1 MESELLG
8 PIKITVTHFWNM
20 HCLNII
26 IQAFTKTRYLEGNWG
41 TLRAVLLKQQDS
53 LFQQNVTLS
62 EPTAIHCMSCNVD
75 SAAINYSHRQ
85 ARVTQAYFAYL
96 PQMYCSRRKTL
107 QVWRLCVAGVSLGHF
122 QIIIALAGNRTP
134 VSRVAGAN
142 SATEPPMLTGNG
154 FPACDC
160 INRHVG
166 LFSECGKSS
175 TSYVYAL

>member
-26 IQAFTKTRYLEGNWG
+26 IQAFTKTRYVEGNWG

-96 PQMYCSRRKTL
+96 PQMYCSRRTNTTSVTIMCSWCVPWSFSNNHCIGGESNPGLPRGRREFCHWTTNAHGKR
-107 QVWRLCVAGVSLGHF
+107 VPSMRLY
-122 QIIIALAGNRTP
+122 Q
-134 VSRVAGAN
+134 
-142 SATEPPMLTGNG
+142 
-154 FPACDC
+154 
-160 INRHVG
+160 
-166 LFSECGKSS
+166 SS
-175 TSYVYAL
+175 CRAVFRMWEK